1 MKNQKEIDMNQKNWG
16 GVRWYREKIVEIIN
30 ETEDLKYL
38 EFIHKL
44 LLSFKKKWGV

>member
-1 MKNQKEIDMNQKNWG
+1 MKNRG
-16 GVRWYREKIVEIIN
+16 GVKWYREKIVEIIN